1 MKPETR
7 NRIAILAGFAV
18 LVATAA
24 LLFPLLK
31 TAVINSY
38 TISLSAGLQVSRI
51 KLSIISLLWIGF
63 SAFVAGF
70 FTCWMAASRN
80 IFRSLQFGM
89 LLFVMLVILQLFLQ
103 RFQWADMFTL
113 LIVIPFAVMGGIVRT
128 LISNNKLPD

>member
-1 MKPETR
+1 MKPETK
-7 NRIAILAGFAV
+7 NIIAIITGFIV

-38 TISLSAGLQVSRI
+38 DFSFSSGLKVNRI

-70 FTCWMAASRN
+70 FTCWIAASRK
-80 IFRSLQFGM
+80 IYRSLQFGM
-89 LLFVMLVILQLFLQ
+89 VLFVMLVILQLFLQ
-103 RFQWADMFTL
+103 RFQWSDMFTL